1 METKQID
8 NLTELRNKIDEID
21 SKLLNLLAQ
30 RMELSGAV
38 GALKRK
44 HNIEALQPERYS
56 SMMDDRLEQAKQL
69 HLNREFI
76 VELFDVIHRE
86 SVASQK

>member
-1 METKQID
+1 METKNID

-21 SKLLNLLAQ
+21 FQLLNLLAQ
-30 RMELSGAV
+30 RMEISGAV

-44 HNIEALQPERYS
+44 NNIEALQPERYS
-56 SMMDDRLEQAKQL
+56 SMMETRLEQAKQL
-69 HLNREFI
+69 HLNHEFI